1 MKYQFMKDQSGEFP
15 VKKMAK
21 VLNISS
27 SRYYSW
33 LKNPYIKIRKD
44 YDIGK
49 RIEDIFETK
58 KKVYGS
64 PRIHSELKDE
74 GINCGHN
81 RVAKIMRKKG
91 LKARIKRKF
100 KVTTDS
106 NHNYPIM
113 PNILNRNFTTD
124 KPDKAWVGDITY
136 IWTYEGWLYLCVI
149 IDLFARKV
157 VGWSMSENIDSALVK
172 AAFNMAVINRTPG
185 KGLIFHSDR
194 GVQYASYDFQKL
206 LKDNY
211 VIQSM
216 SRKGNCWDNACAES
230 FFSTLKNEEVFC
242 KIYQTRKEARS
253 SIFEYI
259 EIFYNRFRKHSFLDY
274 TSPENYERKWFKKIA

>member
-1 MKYQFMKDQSGEFP
+1 MKYQFMKDHSGKFP

-21 VLNISS
+21 VLNISN

-33 LKNPYIKIRKD
+33 LKNPYLKIRKD
-44 YDIGK
+44 HDIGK
-49 RIEDIFETK
+49 RIEDIFEEK
-58 KKVYGS
+58 KKLYGS
-64 PRIHSELKDE
+64 PRIHSDLKDE

-91 LKARIKRKF
+91 LKARIKKKF
-100 KVTTDS
+100 KATTDS
-106 NHNYPIM
+106 NHDYPIA

-124 KPDKAWVGDITY
+124 KPDKAWVSDITY
-136 IWTYEGWLYLCVI
+136 IWTYQGWLYLCVI

-157 VGWSMSENIDSALVK
+157 IGWSMSENIDSVLVK
-172 AAFNMAVINRTPG
+172 DAFNMAVINRTPG

-194 GVQYASYDFQKL
+194 GVQYASYDFRKL
-206 LKDNY
+206 LKDNF

-230 FFSTLKNEEVFC
+230 FFSTLKNEEVFY
-242 KIYQTRKEARS
+242 KIYRTRKEARS
-253 SIFEYI
+253 SIFEFI

-274 TSPENYERKWFKKIA
+274 MSPENYERKWFKKIA

>member
-1 MKYQFMKDQSGEFP
+1 MKYQFMKDHSGEFP
-15 VKKMAK
+15 VKKMAE
-21 VLNISS
+21 VLNISN

-33 LKNPYIKIRKD
+33 LRNPYYKIRKD
-44 YDIGK
+44 HDIGK
-49 RIEDIFETK
+49 RIVDIFKTK
-58 KKVYGS
+58 KKLYGS

-91 LKARIKRKF
+91 LKARIKKKF
-100 KVTTDS
+100 KATTDS
-106 NHNYPIM
+106 NHDYPVA
-113 PNILNRNFTTD
+113 PNILNRNFTTYE
-124 KPDKAWVGDITY
+124 PNKAWVSDITY

-157 VGWSMSENIDSALVK
+157 IGWSMSENIDSVLVK
-172 AAFNMAVINRTPG
+172 DAFNMALINRTPG

-206 LKDNY
+206 LKDNF

-242 KIYQTRKEARS
+242 KIYRTRKEARS
-253 SIFEYI
+253 SIFEFI

-274 TSPENYERKWFKKIA
+274 MSPENYERKWLKKIA